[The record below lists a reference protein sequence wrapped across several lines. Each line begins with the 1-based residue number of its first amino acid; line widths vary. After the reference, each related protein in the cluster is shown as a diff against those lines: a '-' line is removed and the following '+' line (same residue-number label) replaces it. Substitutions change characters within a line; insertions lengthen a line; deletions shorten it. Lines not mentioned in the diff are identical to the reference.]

1 MPSWR
6 TTAPRR
12 TCSTRGAASSGSPV
26 NEPRYGEIAAVVEK
40 ITPFLSSP
48 VTPDSAEKIARIM
61 LQVTD
66 LLLTCDTHATGTVCV
81 FPTTGAIPTA
91 SPATHSSTLRLI
103 LRGRYDMR

>member
-6 TTAPRR
+6 TPAPRR

-40 ITPFLSSP
+40 LLPFSP
-48 VTPDSAEKIARIM
+48 PQSRQIALKKLRRIM

-66 LLLTCDTHATGTVCV
+66 LLLTCDTHATGTACV

-103 LRGRYDMR
+103 LH